1 MIVSRRWLEALL
13 GQPLDARDAAERLT
27 VHAAAVDAVVP
38 LHQELGDVLIARV
51 LEVKKHPDA
60 DRLSLCLVDAGGGAQ
75 PVEVVCGAPNVQAG
89 KIYPY
94 APVGA
99 VLPGGLK
106 LERKKIR
113 GVESNGM
120 LLSAKELGL
129 GADHSGILELDTAAP
144 PGARFIDAVGIGD
157 HQIVIDVPANRP
169 DLLCHKGVAR
179 ELGASLGV
187 PVKLPAIPGAP
198 GASASPAGGDAA
210 LGGRRRAPP
219 SSARDGEAV
228 RAAEAGVAAGPSGR
242 VVAGKVDGVEVRL
255 EDPEGAPRYMI
266 AVIRGVKVAPSPPW
280 LVERLTAVGQRPIN
294 NVVDATNYILFEL
307 NQPLH
312 AFDLARLR
320 GPAVVVRRARAGE
333 KIVTLDGMTRTLT
346 ADMTAIC
353 DAERPT
359 IIAGV
364 MGSAES
370 EVSADTRDV
379 VLECAYFQPTRVRR
393 TRRAL
398 GLSSES
404 SYRFERG
411 IDMLAMPDAV
421 RRAIELIRAVAGGAQ
436 REPVLDL
443 WPEPQQ
449 ERTIFLRPERVTHLL
464 GTAIERVEVERLLS
478 SVGFFVAPKDARLAV
493 QIPGWRPDVTR
504 EVDLIEEVARLK
516 GYDAFPDE
524 LRPYRPG
531 TVPDAPEE
539 QARARVRERLVRA
552 GLLEARTIPLGPP
565 DGPEAVPI
573 RNPLSAE
580 EAHLRRRL
588 LPGLIRRVEF
598 NWANRNKDVRLFEV
612 GTVFRAAT
620 GERGAG
626 RGSLPEE
633 WTSVAGVLTG
643 ARRPPHWSE
652 GAKVPHM
659 DIWDLKYHFELAVSV
674 AAPACEVRPATGGA
688 PGWEAVQPGSSEV
701 VGWSGPLE
709 ADVPAWAA
717 PLYGFEV
724 RLSVVERLP
733 VAYRPLSVQPPVERD
748 LALVLPPDVTAENVG
763 GVLRRAMAPLLERLQ
778 VFDEYRGPGIPPGY
792 RGVAW
797 HCTFRDPVRT
807 LRETDVDALLKRAL
821 AALEDELGVRRREI

>member
-1 MIVSRRWLEALL
+1 VIVSRRWLEALL

-27 VHAAAVDAVVP
+27 LHAAPVDAVVP

-179 ELGASLGV
+179 ELGASLGA
-187 PVKLPAIPGAP
+187 PVKLPSIPGARER
-198 GASASPAGGDAA
+198 SAPPAAEGGVPAG
-210 LGGRRRAPP
+210 R
-219 SSARDGEAV
+219 S
-228 RAAEAGVAAGPSGR
+228 RAARPSGAAGPSGR
-242 VVAGKVDGVEVRL
+242 VTSGVVDGVEVRL
-255 EDPEGAPRYMI
+255 EDAEGAPRYMI
-266 AVIRGVKVAPSPPW
+266 AVIRGVKVAPSPAW

-320 GPAVVVRRARAGE
+320 GPAVVVRRARPGE
-333 KIVTLDGMTRTLT
+333 KIVTLDGVTRTLT

-370 EVSADTRDV
+370 EVSADTRDL
-379 VLECAYFQPTRVRR
+379 VLECAYFQPTRIRR

-421 RRAIELIRAVAGGAQ
+421 RRAIELIRAVAGGEQ

-449 ERTIFLRPERVTHLL
+449 ERTIFLRPERVTRLL
-464 GTAIERVEVERLLS
+464 GTVIERVEVERLLS

-552 GLLEARTIPLGPP
+552 GLLEARTIPLGPL
-565 DGPEAVPI
+565 DGAEAVSI
-573 RNPLSAE
+573 RNPLSAD

-598 NWANRNKDVRLFEV
+598 NWANRNRDVRLFEV
-612 GTVFRAAT
+612 GTVFRAT
-620 GERGAG
+620 SGERGA
-626 RGSLPEE
+626 RSGSVPEE

-652 GAKVPHM
+652 GAKVPDM

-688 PGWEAVQPGSSEV
+688 PGWEAVQPGSGEV

-724 RLSVVERLP
+724 RLSGLERLP
-733 VAYRPLSVQPPVERD
+733 VAYRPLPVQPPVERD
-748 LALVLPPDVTAENVG
+748 LALVLPPEVTAESVG

-792 RGVAW
+792 RSVAW

-807 LRETDVDALLKRAL
+807 LREADVDALQKRAL

>member
-1 MIVSRRWLEALL
+1 VIVSRRWLEALL

-27 VHAAAVDAVVP
+27 LHAAPVDAVVP

-179 ELGASLGV
+179 ELGASLGA
-187 PVKLPAIPGAP
+187 PVKLPSIPGARER
-198 GASASPAGGDAA
+198 SAPPAAEGGVPAG
-210 LGGRRRAPP
+210 R
-219 SSARDGEAV
+219 S
-228 RAAEAGVAAGPSGR
+228 RAARPSGAAGPSGR
-242 VVAGKVDGVEVRL
+242 VTSGVVDGVEVRL
-255 EDPEGAPRYMI
+255 EDAEGAPRYMI
-266 AVIRGVKVAPSPPW
+266 AVIRGVKVAPSPAW

-320 GPAVVVRRARAGE
+320 GPAVVVRRARPGE
-333 KIVTLDGMTRTLT
+333 KIVTLDGVTRTLT

-370 EVSADTRDV
+370 EVSADTRDL
-379 VLECAYFQPTRVRR
+379 VLECAYFQPTRIRR

-421 RRAIELIRAVAGGAQ
+421 RRAIELIRAVAGGEQ

-449 ERTIFLRPERVTHLL
+449 ERTIFLRPERVTQLL
-464 GTAIERVEVERLLS
+464 GTVIERVEVERLLS

-539 QARARVRERLVRA
+539 RARARVRERLVRA

-573 RNPLSAE
+573 RNPLSAD

-598 NWANRNKDVRLFEV
+598 NWANRNRDVRLFEV
-612 GTVFRAAT
+612 GTVFRAT
-620 GERGAG
+620 SGERGA
-626 RGSLPEE
+626 RSGSVPEE

-652 GAKVPHM
+652 GAKVPDM

-688 PGWEAVQPGSSEV
+688 PGWEAVQPGSGEV

-724 RLSVVERLP
+724 RLSGLERLP
-733 VAYRPLSVQPPVERD
+733 VAYRPLPVQPPVERD
-748 LALVLPPDVTAENVG
+748 LALVLPPDVTAERVG

-792 RGVAW
+792 RSVAW

-807 LRETDVDALLKRAL
+807 LREADVDALQKRAL

>member
-75 PVEVVCGAPNVQAG
+75 PVEVVCGAPTVQAG
-89 KIYPY
+89 KTYPS

-120 LLSAKELGL
+120 LCSAKELGL
-129 GADHSGILELDTAAP
+129 GGDHTGILELDTAAP
-144 PGARFIDAVGIGD
+144 PGTRFVDAMGIAD

-179 ELGASLGV
+179 ELGASLGA
-187 PVKLPAIPGAP
+187 PVKLPPIPGAKP
-198 GASASPAGGDAA
+198 LSLSPPV
-210 LGGRRRAPP
+210 RQ
-219 SSARDGEAV
+219 SAR
-228 RAAEAGVAAGPSGR
+228 GV
-242 VVAGKVDGVEVRL
+242 VDGVEVRL

-266 AVIRGVKVAPSPPW
+266 AVIRGVRVGPSPAW
-280 LVERLTAVGQRPIN
+280 LAGRLSAVGQRPIN

-320 GPAVVVRRARAGE
+320 GPAVVVRRARPGE
-333 KIVTLDGMTRTLT
+333 KIVTLDGVTRTLT
-346 ADMTAIC
+346 PDLTAIC
-353 DAERPT
+353 DAEHPT
-359 IIAGV
+359 IVAGV

-370 EVSADTRDV
+370 EVSPGTQDL
-379 VLECAYFQPTRVRR
+379 VLECAYFQPTRIRR

-398 GLSSES
+398 ELSSES

-411 IDMLAMPDAV
+411 IDMLGMPDAL
-421 RRAIELIRAVAGGAQ
+421 RRAIELIVAVAGGEL
-436 REPVLDL
+436 REPPLDL
-443 WPEPQQ
+443 WPEPQH
-449 ERTIFLRPERVTHLL
+449 EKTIFVRPDRVAHLL
-464 GTAIERVEVERLLS
+464 GMLVEPAEIERRLS
-478 SVGFFVAPKDARLAV
+478 AVGFFVAPKDGRFAV
-493 QIPGWRPDVTR
+493 QVPGWRPDVTR

-565 DGPEAVPI
+565 DGPEAVAI

-598 NWANRNKDVRLFEV
+598 NWANRNRDVRLFEV

-626 RGSLPEE
+626 SSSLPEE

-652 GAKVPHM
+652 GAKVPDM

-674 AAPACEVRPATGGA
+674 AAPACEVRPAMGGA
-688 PGWEAVQPGSSEV
+688 PGWDAVQPGSSEV

-724 RLSVVERLP
+724 RLSVAERLP
-733 VAYRPLSVQPPVERD
+733 VAYRPLPMQPPVERD
-748 LALVLPPDVTAENVG
+748 LALVLPPDVTAESVG

-792 RGVAW
+792 RSVAW

-807 LRETDVDALLKRAL
+807 LREADVDALQKRAL

>member
-27 VHAAAVDAVVP
+27 LHAAAVDAVVP

-60 DRLSLCLVDAGGGAQ
+60 DRLSLCQVDAGGGAQ

-129 GADHSGILELDTAAP
+129 GADHTGILELDSAAAP
-144 PGARFIDAVGIGD
+144 GTRFIDAMGIAD
-157 HQIVIDVPANRP
+157 HQIVIDVLANRP

-179 ELGASLGV
+179 ELAAQMGATIKLPVIPGVGAAATAAEGGV
-187 PVKLPAIPGAP
+187 PAGRSRGSGA
-198 GASASPAGGDAA
+198 
-210 LGGRRRAPP
+210 R
-219 SSARDGEAV
+219 
-228 RAAEAGVAAGPSGR
+228 GV
-242 VVAGKVDGVEVRL
+242 VDGVEIRL

-266 AVIRGVKVAPSPPW
+266 AVIRGVRVGPSPQW
-280 LVERLTAVGQRPIN
+280 LADRLTSISQRPIN

-320 GPAVVVRRARAGE
+320 GPAVVVRRARPRE
-333 KIVTLDGMTRTLT
+333 QVVTLDGMTRTLT

-379 VLECAYFQPTRVRR
+379 VLECAYFQPTRIRR

-421 RRAIELIRAVAGGAQ
+421 RRAIELIRAVAGGEQ

-443 WPEPQQ
+443 WPEPQH

-464 GTAIERVEVERLLS
+464 GMTIERAEVERLLS
-478 SVGFFVAPKDARLAV
+478 SVGFFVAPKDARWAV
-493 QIPGWRPDVTR
+493 QVPGWRPDVTR
-504 EVDLIEEVARLK
+504 EVDLIEEIARLK
-516 GYDAFPDE
+516 GYDAFPHE

-565 DGPEAVPI
+565 DGPEAVGI

-598 NWANRNKDVRLFEV
+598 NWANRNRDIRLFEV
-612 GTVFRAAT
+612 GTVFRSERE
-620 GERGAG
+620 GEREAG
-626 RGSLPEE
+626 SPSVPEE

-652 GAKVPHM
+652 GAKVPDM
-659 DIWDLKYHFELAVSV
+659 DIWDLKQHFELAALA
-674 AAPACEVRPATGGA
+674 AAPSCEVRPATGGTA
-688 PGWEAVQPGSSEV
+688 GWVAVERGAGAV
-701 VGWSGPLE
+701 VGWAGLLE
-709 ADVPAWAA
+709 ADAPVWAG

-724 RLSVVERLP
+724 RLFTSDGSP
-733 VAYRPLSVQPPVERD
+733 VTYRPLPVQPPVERD
-748 LALVLPPDVTAENVG
+748 LALVLPPGVSAESVG
-763 GVLRRAMAPLLERLQ
+763 EVLRRAVGPLLERLQ
-778 VFDEYRGPGIPPGY
+778 VFDEYRGAGVPAGH
-792 RGVAW
+792 RSVAW
-797 HCTFRDPVRT
+797 HCTFRDPNKT
-807 LRETDVDALLKRAL
+807 LREREVDALLERAR
-821 AALEDELGVRRREI
+821 AMLEDELGVRRREI